1 MNLSQGPKIRGR
13 GKNLRIIKMRDT
25 IIDCTENGNIREY
38 QVRSNARHRRT
49 REIPKEVAND
59 EVPSQV
65 ANPTT
70 NGNPAEKDLTT
81 DFSFDSSNEIFEFSL
96 MNNESFNDST
106 DNNSLFEFILFNDDL
121 LTRQD
126 EFHFNLCDYMPPME
140 IDGFNNIFEMDIF

>member
-13 GKNLRIIKMRDT
+13 GKNLRIIKMRGT

-38 QVRSNARHRRT
+38 QVRSNARQRRIS
-49 REIPKEVAND
+49 EIPKEVAND

-70 NGNPAEKDLTT
+70 NGSPAQKDLLT
-81 DFSFDSSNEIFEFSL
+81 DFGFDSSNEIFELSP
-96 MNNESFNDST
+96 MSKDSFTDSAS
-106 DNNSLFEFILFNDDL
+106 NNSLFESILFDDDL

-126 EFHFNLCDYMPPME
+126 NFQFNLCDSMPSMK
-140 IDGFNNIFEMDIF
+140 IDGFNNIFEMNIF